1 MSVQLDD
8 RPVLLLVDF
17 QRGIDD
23 PPRGTRNNPDAEET
37 ARRLLSAWRDRS
49 LPIVHVRHDSTEPD
63 SPLRGH
69 LPGFEFKE
77 GLAPREGEPE
87 LVKRVNGAFA
97 GTELESRLA
106 ERGLETLVICG
117 LVTDHCV
124 STTAREAENRGFDVY
139 VVEDATATFGR
150 TLGEVEFDAETI
162 HRTALA
168 QLSGEF
174 AEIVRA
180 ADVLDAVT
188 AAP

>member
-1 MSVQLDD
+1 MTGRFDD
-8 RPVLLLVDF
+8 RPVLVLVDL

-37 ARRLLSAWRDRS
+37 ARRLLSTWRELS

-63 SPLRGH
+63 SPLRSH

-77 GLAPREGEPE
+77 GLAPREGETE
-87 LVKRVNGAFA
+87 FVKRVNGAFA
-97 GTELESRLA
+97 GTELESWLT

-124 STTAREAENRGFDVY
+124 STTAREAENRGFDAY
-139 VVEDATATFGR
+139 VVEDATATYGR
-150 TLGEVEFDAETI
+150 ELGDTEFDAETI

-168 QLSGEF
+168 QLNGEF

-180 ADVLDAVT
+180 RDVLDAVT